1 MSGKLRVGVLFGGR
15 SGEHEV
21 SLMSARSVMSALDRD
36 KYDVVPIGITKE
48 GRWLPPGDTT
58 LLLQAGNAQAAPVA
72 IVPDP
77 QERGLVTWQPGQASA
92 DSKLDVVIPA
102 LHGPYGEDGT
112 IQGLLELV
120 GVAYVGAGVLGSAL
134 GMDKAVMKA
143 VLRHHGIPTVDF
155 LAFKRKELDQDP
167 TGVVGRV
174 EDALGYPCFVKPANL
189 GSSVCIS
196 KVHGRGEMDAALSL
210 AASYDRKIIVERAA
224 EDCREVE
231 CAVLGNDEP
240 VASVPAEIV
249 PCHEFYDYAAKY
261 LDDASQVII
270 PADLPLGIVQEVQRL
285 AVAAFLALDCAGMA
299 RVDFFV
305 GRADGRVLVNEI
317 NTIPGFTRISAYPK
331 MWGASGLTMTALL
344 DRLIELALERQAER
358 ASLRTTY
365 EPG

>member
-1 MSGKLRVGVLFGGR
+1 MRVPFGTLGTA
-15 SGEHEV
+15 
-21 SLMSARSVMSALDRD
+21 ARSSAKTRTAARREKSEKPGWLSVRD
-36 KYDVVPIGITKE
+36 VTHAPRVSIATA
-48 GRWLPPGDTT
+48 PG
-58 LLLQAGNAQAAPVA
+58 
-72 IVPDP
+72 
-77 QERGLVTWQPGQASA
+77 
-92 DSKLDVVIPA
+92 
-102 LHGPYGEDGT
+102 
-112 IQGLLELV
+112 
-120 GVAYVGAGVLGSAL
+120 GV
-134 GMDKAVMKA
+134 
-143 VLRHHGIPTVDF
+143 TVDF

-189 GSSVCIS
+189 GSSVGIS

-344 DRLIELALERQAER
+344 DRLIELALERQAEKG
-358 ASLRTTY
+358 SLRTTY